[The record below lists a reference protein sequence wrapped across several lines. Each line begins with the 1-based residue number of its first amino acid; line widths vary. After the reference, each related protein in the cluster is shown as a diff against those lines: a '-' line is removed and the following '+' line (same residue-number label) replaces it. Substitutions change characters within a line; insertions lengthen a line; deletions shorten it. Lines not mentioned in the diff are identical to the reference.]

1 MITREKLVIPTYE
14 MEEADPS
21 PVFYDVRNHQG
32 TRGNV
37 YPIPMRDVFRSE
49 KRDREYDSVR
59 LENDYIRVVV
69 LPELGGR
76 IYEGYDKKADYHFV
90 YKNQVIKPALIGLA
104 GAWVS
109 GGIELTGRS
118 ITAPRRTCRWT
129 AGSKRGR
136 TAPKRPGWANMNRC
150 SV

>member
-49 KRDREYDSVR
+49 KRDR
-59 LENDYIRVVV
+59 
-69 LPELGGR
+69 
-76 IYEGYDKKADYHFV
+76 
-90 YKNQVIKPALIGLA
+90 
-104 GAWVS
+104 
-109 GGIELTGRS
+109 
-118 ITAPRRTCRWT
+118 
-129 AGSKRGR
+129 
-136 TAPKRPGWANMNRC
+136 
-150 SV
+150 

>member
-104 GAWVS
+104 GAWGVRRHRVQLAAAS
-109 GGIELTGRS
+109 PPHDVHAGGLPDRKGGGRL
-118 ITAPRRTCRWT
+118 RN
-129 AGSKRGR
+129 GLDGR
-136 TAPKRPGWANMNRC
+136 I
-150 SV
+150 